1 MTTKKPNAELFRLLR
16 FAIRYPGWHN
26 FGSDARPHL
35 KRGEALSLFEI
46 DYALNRFRLPRGS
59 MEWGRRLPQDDSHDG
74 HRVTRKGELNGYA
87 AYCLDCSEGFD
98 DVPRQDICT
107 SCKRPYGDHYDEQC
121 PDKDTDY
128 SPPPVHSGEDPRI
141 IEGLLAPS
149 EPVGNPGSC
158 NKRIACNKRIVSKP
172 LPTGFL
178 RCELAWGHDGEC
190 Q

>member
-1 MTTKKPNAELFRLLR
+1 MTTKKPNSELFRLLR
-16 FAIRYPGWHN
+16 FAIRYPGWHVYQA
-26 FGSDARPHL
+26 DARPHVQ
-35 KRGEALSLFEI
+35 RGEALGLFEM
-46 DYALNRFRLPRGS
+46 DREKKKFRLPRGS
-59 MEWGRRLPQDDSHDG
+59 MEESGDARRILSEHDG
-74 HRVTRKGELNGYA
+74 HRVTRKGELNGYTS
-87 AYCLDCSEGFD
+87 YCLDCSEGFY

-107 SCKRPYGDHYDEQC
+107 SCNRPYGDHYGEQC

-149 EPVGNPGSC
+149 EPAGNPGS
-158 NKRIACNKRIVSKP
+158 CNKRIVSKP